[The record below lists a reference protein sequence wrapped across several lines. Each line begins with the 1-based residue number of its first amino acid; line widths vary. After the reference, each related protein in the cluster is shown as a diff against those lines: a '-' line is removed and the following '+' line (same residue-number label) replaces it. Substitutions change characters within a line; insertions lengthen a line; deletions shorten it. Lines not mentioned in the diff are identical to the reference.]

1 MDMVKQYQIYFVNL
15 DPTIGAEVKKIRPC
29 VVVSPDEI
37 NSYLKTIIVAPITST
52 LKSYPTRIDI
62 LIQGRNGQVMIDQIR
77 TIDKSRL
84 LNQIALLNEKEIKKI
99 KFVIKQMLVD

>member
-15 DPTIGAEVKKIRPC
+15 DPTIGAEVKKVRPC

-37 NSYLKTIIVAPITST
+37 NSLLKTIIVAPITST

-62 LIQGRNGQVMIDQIR
+62 LLKGRRGQIMIDQIR

-84 LNQIALLNEKEIKKI
+84 LNQVAFLNERK
-99 KFVIKQMLVD
+99 

>member
-1 MDMVKQYQIYFVNL
+1 MVKQYQIYFVNL

-29 VVVSPDEI
+29 VVVSPNEI
-37 NSYLKTIIVAPITST
+37 NSFLKTVIIAPITST

-62 LIQGRNGQVMIDQIR
+62 SLQGRNGQIMIAQIR

-84 LNQIALLNEKEIKKI
+84 INQVALLNEKEIEKI

>member
-1 MDMVKQYQIYFVNL
+1 MVKQYQIYFVNL
-15 DPTIGAEVKKIRPC
+15 DPTIGAEVKKVRPC

-37 NSYLKTIIVAPITST
+37 NSFLKTIIVAPITST

-62 LIQGRNGQVMIDQIR
+62 LLQGRRGQIMIDQIR

-84 LNQIALLNEKEIKKI
+84 LNQEL
-99 KFVIKQMLVD
+99 F

>member
-1 MDMVKQYQIYFVNL
+1 MVKQYQIYFVNL
-15 DPTIGAEVKKIRPC
+15 DPTIGAEVKKVRPC

-37 NSYLKTIIVAPITST
+37 NSLLKTIIVAPITST

-62 LIQGRNGQVMIDQIR
+62 LLKGRRGQIMIDQIR

-84 LNQIALLNEKEIKKI
+84 LNQVAFLNERK
-99 KFVIKQMLVD
+99 